1 MSCWCD
7 GDFAFAIRNAFCSNT
22 RAALLL
28 SLYGDVAQV
37 SKLVVGAL
45 RMEPE
50 FTFNPVQTA
59 DDRLVLFCFVYCS
72 SVSVHDAYAHGTL
85 LALPWICLSL
95 LCSFLWQ

>member
-1 MSCWCD
+1 VRCRR
-7 GDFAFAIRNAFCSNT
+7 GGAFAFAIRNAFCSNT

-37 SKLVVGAL
+37 SKLVVGA

-59 DDRLVLFCFVYCS
+59 HDRLAFY
-72 SVSVHDAYAHGTL
+72 
-85 LALPWICLSL
+85 L
-95 LCSFLWQ
+95 LCLLHFYLTA